1 MNGFYKF
8 REQLFSL
15 RWWRSWATVVAGA
28 LVMAAGFV
36 LFINPYY
43 IVPGG
48 VYGTGVV
55 LHYLFPD
62 IAVGTFGLMLD
73 VPLLLIGLRVF
84 GGMFGARTVVAAL
97 LTPVFMNTLTRF
109 IGEAPAT
116 MLGGNIDLSG
126 DLLLAC
132 IFGGV
137 LIGAGLGL
145 VIRTHATTGGT
156 DIISM
161 ILVKYTGLRFSQAML
176 FVDSFVVVFGIIVMG
191 DWLIPLYSLVAIFVT
206 ARVIDLVVDGGTSQ
220 DKLMFIISDRN
231 SLLEGF
237 ILEEM
242 GRGATYIKSSGMYTR
257 QDRDMLF
264 LVISRREVSGVQDKV
279 KEIDPAAFMVIVNA
293 QETFGDGFKPF
304 PEKK

>member
-84 GGMFGARTVVAAL
+84 GGREQERVKPSTLSFARAH
-97 LTPVFMNTLTRF
+97 R
-109 IGEAPAT
+109 I
-116 MLGGNIDLSG
+116 
-126 DLLLAC
+126 
-132 IFGGV
+132 
-137 LIGAGLGL
+137 
-145 VIRTHATTGGT
+145 
-156 DIISM
+156 
-161 ILVKYTGLRFSQAML
+161 
-176 FVDSFVVVFGIIVMG
+176 
-191 DWLIPLYSLVAIFVT
+191 
-206 ARVIDLVVDGGTSQ
+206 
-220 DKLMFIISDRN
+220 N
-231 SLLEGF
+231 SL
-237 ILEEM
+237 
-242 GRGATYIKSSGMYTR
+242 
-257 QDRDMLF
+257 
-264 LVISRREVSGVQDKV
+264 
-279 KEIDPAAFMVIVNA
+279 NA
-293 QETFGDGFKPF
+293 P
-304 PEKK
+304 